1 MVNFPLKCG
10 SETILT
16 AEDNE
21 DIRFLTKNILEE
33 YGYYVIEAVDGE
45 DAVKKYIE
53 NKDRIQLVMM
63 DVIMPK
69 KSGKEA
75 VDLIRDIT
83 PGVRVLYSSGY
94 TADIIDIKNIR
105 EEGADFIS
113 KPVTPRNLLLKIR
126 EVLDRT

>member
-21 DIRFLTKNILEE
+21 DVRFLTKNILEE